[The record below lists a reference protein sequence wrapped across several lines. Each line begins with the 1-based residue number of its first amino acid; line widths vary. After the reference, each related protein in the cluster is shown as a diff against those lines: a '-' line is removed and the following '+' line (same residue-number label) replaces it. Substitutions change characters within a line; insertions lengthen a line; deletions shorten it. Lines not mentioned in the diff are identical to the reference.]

1 MVISYKFSIAKGK
14 ITIENTMLTFNDLVR
29 RGFIMIKGIGIDMIE
44 LDRIKKAIQ
53 RNASFAE
60 RILTE
65 SELSTYH
72 LLNGHRSVE
81 FLAGRFAAK
90 EAYAKARGTG
100 IGKLSWQD
108 ICVQKSTE
116 GAPYIET
123 KEENEIVHI
132 SISHTK
138 QHAVAQI
145 IIECS
150 SS

>member
-1 MVISYKFSIAKGK
+1 
-14 ITIENTMLTFNDLVR
+14 
-29 RGFIMIKGIGIDMIE
+29 MIVGTGIDMIE
-44 LDRIKKAIQ
+44 LDRIKKAVQ
-53 RNASFAE
+53 RNGSFPK

-65 SELSTYH
+65 SELSTFH
-72 LLNGHRSVE
+72 LLKGQRSIE

-100 IGKLSWQD
+100 IGSLSWQD
-108 ICVQKSTE
+108 ICVQKSAE
-116 GAPYIET
+116 GAPYIES
-123 KEENEIVHI
+123 KVKDERVHV

-138 QHAVAQI
+138 QHAIAQV

>member
-1 MVISYKFSIAKGK
+1 
-14 ITIENTMLTFNDLVR
+14 
-29 RGFIMIKGIGIDMIE
+29 MIKGIGIDMIE
-44 LDRIKKAIQ
+44 LDRIKKAVT
-53 RNASFAE
+53 RKDSFAK

-65 SELSTYH
+65 SELVTYH
-72 LLNGHRSVE
+72 LLNGHRRIE

-108 ICVQKSTE
+108 ICVQKSTD

-123 KEENEIVHI
+123 KDATEIVHI

>member
-1 MVISYKFSIAKGK
+1 MQACD
-14 ITIENTMLTFNDLVR
+14 ELVR
-29 RGFIMIKGIGIDMIE
+29 RSIEMIRGIGIDMIE
-44 LDRIKKAIQ
+44 IDRIKQAIQ
-53 RNASFAE
+53 RNAAFAG

-65 SELSTYH
+65 RERREYQQIS
-72 LLNGHRSVE
+72 GHRSVE

-100 IGKLSWQD
+100 IGRLSWQD
-108 ICVQKSTE
+108 ICVRKSPE
-116 GAPYIET
+116 GAPYIESADQDE
-123 KEENEIVHI
+123 KIHI

-138 QHAVAQI
+138 QHAIAQV

>member
-1 MVISYKFSIAKGK
+1 
-14 ITIENTMLTFNDLVR
+14 
-29 RGFIMIKGIGIDMIE
+29 MIRGIGIDMIE
-44 LDRIKKAIQ
+44 IDRIKQVVQ
-53 RNASFAE
+53 RNAAFAG

-65 SELSTYH
+65 RERREYQQIS
-72 LLNGHRSVE
+72 GHRSVE

-100 IGKLSWQD
+100 IGRLSWQD
-108 ICVQKSTE
+108 ICVRKLPE
-116 GAPYIET
+116 GAPYIESADQDE
-123 KEENEIVHI
+123 KIHI

-138 QHAVAQI
+138 QHAIAQV

>member
-1 MVISYKFSIAKGK
+1 MQACD
-14 ITIENTMLTFNDLVR
+14 ELVR
-29 RGFIMIKGIGIDMIE
+29 RSIEMIRGIGIDMIE
-44 LDRIKKAIQ
+44 IDRIKQVIQ
-53 RNASFAE
+53 RNAAFAG

-65 SELSTYH
+65 RERREYQQIS
-72 LLNGHRSVE
+72 GHRSVE

-100 IGKLSWQD
+100 IGRLSWQD
-108 ICVQKSTE
+108 ICVRKSPE
-116 GAPYIET
+116 GAPYIESADQDE
-123 KEENEIVHI
+123 KVHI

-138 QHAVAQI
+138 QHAIAQV

>member
-1 MVISYKFSIAKGK
+1 
-14 ITIENTMLTFNDLVR
+14 
-29 RGFIMIKGIGIDMIE
+29 MIKGIGIDMIE
-44 LDRIKKAIQ
+44 LDRIKKVIQ

-65 SELSTYH
+65 SELSTYY

-108 ICVQKSTE
+108 ICVQKSIE

-123 KEENEIVHI
+123 KEENEIV
-132 SISHTK
+132 
-138 QHAVAQI
+138 
-145 IIECS
+145 
-150 SS
+150 

>member
-1 MVISYKFSIAKGK
+1 
-14 ITIENTMLTFNDLVR
+14 
-29 RGFIMIKGIGIDMIE
+29 MIKGIGIDLIE
-44 LDRIKKAIQ
+44 LNRIKKAVE
-53 RNASFAE
+53 RNSSFSE

-65 SELSTYH
+65 SELVEYR
-72 LLNGHRSVE
+72 LLNGNRSVE

-100 IGKLSWQD
+100 IGKLSWHD
-108 ICVQKSTE
+108 IAVKKTPG

-123 KEENEIVHI
+123 SNEDEQIHI
-132 SISHTK
+132 SISHTR